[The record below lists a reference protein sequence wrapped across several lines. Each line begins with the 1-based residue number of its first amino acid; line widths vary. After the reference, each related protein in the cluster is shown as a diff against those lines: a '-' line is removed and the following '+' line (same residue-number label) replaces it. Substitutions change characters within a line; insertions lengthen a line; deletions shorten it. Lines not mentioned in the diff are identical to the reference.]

1 MPDNRHANLEHDLL
15 VVEATAIE
23 LKSYLLGESIYW
35 ALGKPRPG
43 DYYLPRGTLGGLLMR
58 LHRLETLRDQL
69 PGEAR
74 ERLHTAS
81 ATVEE
86 ELERWRVQAE
96 EKAIR
101 EIKTRISSW
110 QRFIEELEG
119 NPQRYAPEYPTQV
132 EGRTALAFLIPF
144 AGDAADTRLTGQVS
158 AADSLLQTLPAVHTF
173 VWADAL
179 RPAYPEGDFWWLY
192 FKPLA
197 EKLGEDEE

>member
-144 AGDAADTRLTGQVS
+144 AGDAADEHMARQVG
-158 AADSLLQTLPAVHTF
+158 AADSLLQTLPAAHTF
-173 VWADAL
+173 VWDDAL
-179 RPAYPEGDFWWLY
+179 RPAYPEDDFWWLY

-197 EKLGEDEE
+197 EEPGEGER